1 MIGTQVGQL
10 VIRRQLG
17 AGGMGVVYLAEH
29 TLLGTPRVIKLL
41 LPEWT
46 QHASVVQRF
55 VNEARAAAAIQHR
68 NIIQIHDCAQLPD
81 GRWYI
86 VMDFLQG
93 GALGR
98 LFNQALTPHV
108 AVKLMGQICN
118 GLDAAHRRG
127 IIHRDLK
134 PDNIMLSERDGNA
147 LHVTILDFG
156 VAHLGEELGGGG
168 TGAGTVIGTPGYMAP
183 EQLRGMPVGPPADV
197 YALGVIAYQMM
208 SGGWLPFQ
216 DEGPPG
222 TYGTMSAEELYQ
234 RQTRRPPPDVRARN
248 PLVSEPFAKAIAA
261 ALAPDAAAR
270 PQTAQ
275 MFALS
280 LAEVTPSDGYAPT
293 GIEILRTTARELLD
307 IGDMLDTVRAPGSK
321 PGTSGSTGVS
331 MPSRYQLGAKLGTG
345 GMADVFAGQS
355 VGAEGFARPV
365 AIKRV
370 LPGFSERPEFA
381 AMFVDEARL
390 ASRLDHPNIVSVLD
404 FDRDPEGRLF
414 LVMELVDG
422 MDLDALGKS
431 GLLPVGVVVFVLGEV
446 LRGLGYAH
454 RAGVVHRD
462 VSPHN
467 ALLSWDGAVKVSD
480 FGIAKARDA
489 STGGGRSEVLKGKP
503 GYMSPEQANSE
514 VLDGRSDLFAVG
526 VVLWEMLAGQRLF
539 QGSMRE
545 VLAQVM
551 FRAIAPPSAIRPGV
565 PPDLEAVAMRLLERD
580 LSRRFATAED
590 AIEALAQCADAPR
603 DGRGELVR
611 TLTARFPIEAGARAR
626 RLGNSVD
633 EPTGRRAQMHG
644 VAAPSL
650 VTASAPLGVPAPH
663 SAPRTPGLHVTS
675 TPVTAVAAPRS
686 RVPLVVMGV
695 ALGAMIAVGVV
706 FALSR
711 SPAGARGDGK
721 VIAAAPMLDA
731 AAAAA
736 VPPPALSPDAAAV
749 TIVVDAAAPVP
760 VDAPPPPPPDAAVA
774 IKPGPSAPRGVGT
787 LAIAV
792 SPWAQIT
799 IDGRDYGVTPKTITL
814 AAGRHRVT
822 LANPDAGKSVPFTVT
837 IQANHQAS
845 LTQTW

>member
-98 LFNQALTPHV
+98 MFNQALTLHV
-108 AVKLMGQICN
+108 AVKLMAQICN

-134 PDNIMLSERDGNA
+134 PDNIMLSERDGNS

-156 VAHLGEELGGGG
+156 VAHLGEDLGGGG

-208 SGGWLPFQ
+208 TGGWLPFQ
-216 DEGPPG
+216 DHGPPG
-222 TYGTMSAEELYQ
+222 TYETLSAEELYA
-234 RQTRRPPPDVRARN
+234 RQTQRPPPDVRMRN
-248 PLVSEPFAKAIAA
+248 PLVPEPFARAIAA

-293 GIEILRTTARELLD
+293 GIEIVRTTARELLD

-321 PGTSGSTGVS
+321 PGTSGATGVA

-422 MDLDALGKS
+422 MDLDALAKS
-431 GLLPVGVVVFVLGEV
+431 GVLPIGVVVFVLGEV

-480 FGIAKARDA
+480 FGIAKAREA
-489 STGGGRSEVLKGKP
+489 STGGGGSEVLKGKP

-539 QGSMRE
+539 QGTMRE

-551 FRAIAPPSAIRPGV
+551 FRAISPPSAVRPGV

-580 LSRRFATAED
+580 LGRRFATAED
-590 AIEALAQCADAPR
+590 AIEALAACVDAPR
-603 DGRGELVR
+603 DGRGELAR

-626 RLGNSVD
+626 RLGSSGGGA
-633 EPTGRRAQMHG
+633 EPAGRRAQIHG

-663 SAPRTPGLHVTS
+663 GAPRTPGLLVTS
-675 TPVTAVAAPRS
+675 TPITAMVAPRS
-686 RVPLVVMGV
+686 RLPLVVVGV
-695 ALGAMIAVGVV
+695 ALGAVIAVGVV
-706 FALSR
+706 LGLAR
-711 SPAGARGDGK
+711 SPARAGDTKLG
-721 VIAAAPMLDA
+721 AAAPTLDA
-731 AAAAA
+731 GSAAFAAA
-736 VPPPALSPDAAAV
+736 PSPDAASV
-749 TIVVDAAAPVP
+749 TIAVDATAPPIDAAA
-760 VDAPPPPPPDAAVA
+760 PPPPPDAAAAPVA
-774 IKPGPSAPRGVGT
+774 SHATGT
-787 LAIAV
+787 LAITV

-822 LANPDAGKSVPFTVT
+822 LANPDAGRSVPFTVT
-837 IQANHQAS
+837 VQPNHPAS